1 MIFQTAPNIALQTNA
16 PGLGIVML
24 FISLLGS
31 AEFYLAI
38 IPVIL
43 WCYDKTLGLR
53 LLLLCSIIVAIN
65 AALKLLFHAPRPYWI
80 DADVKAFASE
90 TSFGMPSAAA
100 QVSLAFLGYIGAWFR
115 KTPVWI
121 ICLALIILVGIAR
134 MYLGVHFLVD
144 ILTGWIIAI
153 GILLVFLR
161 YENTVTTWFLQK
173 PVPVRILLALGASCA
188 FILLSQMILFSYGTW
203 QVPDEWSALA
213 FAQTQELITPT
224 SLKDTLLAAGVLFG
238 AAAGAGISAAYIPYS
253 VDGTWSRKATRFF
266 VGIIVLAVLWVAL
279 SAATKTPGLT
289 GYSMTYFRAALA
301 GVWVTAGAPLL
312 FLKLGLVTSERKIQS
327 LH

>member
-16 PGLGIVML
+16 PGLGIFML
-24 FISLLGS
+24 LISLLGS

-53 LLLLCSIIVAIN
+53 LLLLCSISVAIN

-80 DADVKAFASE
+80 NANVKAFASE

-153 GILLVFLR
+153 GILLVSLR
-161 YENTVTTWFLQK
+161 YENTAATWFLQK
-173 PVPVRILLALGASCA
+173 PVPVRILLALGVSCV

-203 QVPDEWSALA
+203 QVPAEWSALA
-213 FAQTQELITPT
+213 FAQTNDLINPAT
-224 SLKDTLLAAGVLFG
+224 LKDTLLGAGILFG

-253 VDGTWSRKATRFF
+253 VEGTWSQKVTRFF

-279 SAATKTPGLT
+279 SAATKSPGFA
-289 GYSMTYFRAALA
+289 GYGMTYFRASLA
-301 GVWVTAGAPLL
+301 GLWITAGAPLI
-312 FLKLGLVTSERKIQS
+312 FLKFGLVTSDSKTQS